1 MRVGEQARVLRLER
15 ETEQD
20 RDDYV
25 EKDGLLV
32 RRLNV
37 PWNPDLG
44 ALWEV
49 RFDDGET
56 VVFSESEIAALGPD
70 GEPREQEI
78 DELRAAWDKAP
89 RQVTL
94 PFKRFGAG
102 TGSAPA
108 LLAFLVLVLAG
119 VLLVWAG
126 VSAGSLALGG
136 AGGALV
142 LLGILA
148 AAVLVT

>member
-25 EKDGLLV
+25 EKEGLLV

-37 PWNPDLG
+37 PWNPGLG

-78 DELRAAWDKAP
+78 EELRAAWDKAP

-102 TGSAPA
+102 AGSAPA

-148 AAVLVT
+148 AAVLVA